1 MLDPQSPSP
10 AKRDRSGEADRHRL
24 FTEISIAKLK
34 LRPGEKQV
42 AFRDKKKQGL
52 ILRINGSG
60 RKSWLVA
67 FYDKSRG
74 TMRTEKVGEFRPGSS
89 DHVSLKAARD
99 AADNFRAN
107 RTGILAERAKSAA
120 ARSDTFEVVAERYL
134 KRYVDGKRRSG
145 PQIRKIAEKIYPV
158 WGKKPFESI
167 KRSDVSI
174 LLDDIEEM
182 RGPRAADVTLA
193 TLRRMMSKYAVG
205 HDDYS
210 SPIREGMARIE
221 SPSERARDR
230 ILSDEEIRVMFR
242 ACDGLG
248 VFGNLAKMLLLT
260 AQRRIKVATMSWD
273 DLSADVWMI
282 ATEEREKGNAARLK
296 LPRMAIAI
304 IEAQL
309 ETRTNDYVFPASFKT
324 KRTDPTKHY
333 GSFSAFGDGKAALD
347 KAMTDLM
354 PNIPHWTLHDLRRTA
369 RSLMSRAKVRPDIA
383 ERVLGHA
390 IPGVQGVYD
399 RHAYD
404 LERAQALTALAAL
417 IARIL
422 EGKAGNVVPLIRPTR
437 S

>member
-1 MLDPQSPSP
+1 MLDPQNAHP
-10 AKRDRSGEADRHRL
+10 AKRDRLGETDRHRL
-24 FTEISIAKLK
+24 FTEIGVGKLK

-42 AFRDKKKQGL
+42 AYRDKKKQGL

-60 RKSWLVA
+60 RKSWLVS
-67 FYDKSRG
+67 FYDKSRS
-74 TMRTEKVGEFRPGSS
+74 TMRSEKLGEFRPDSS
-89 DHVSLKAARD
+89 DHMSLKAARD

-107 RTGILAERAKSAA
+107 RTTILADRAKNAA

-134 KRYVDGKRRSG
+134 KRFVDGKRRSG
-145 PQIRKIAEKIYPV
+145 PQIRKMMERLYPA
-158 WGKKPFESI
+158 WGKKPFDSI
-167 KRSDVSI
+167 KRSDVSS
-174 LLDDIEEM
+174 LLDNIEET

-205 HDDYS
+205 HDDYV

-230 ILSDEEIRVMFR
+230 VLSDEEIRVLFR
-242 ACDGLG
+242 VCEGQG
-248 VFGNLAKMLLLT
+248 VFGNLVKMLLLT

-273 DLSADVWMI
+273 DLSGDVWTI

-296 LPRMAIAI
+296 LPRLAIAI
-304 IEAQL
+304 IEAQR
-309 ETRTNDYVFPASFKT
+309 ETRTNNYVFPASFKT
-324 KRTDPTKHY
+324 SRVDPSRHY

-347 KAMTDLM
+347 KAIADIL

-369 RSLMSRAKVRPDIA
+369 RSLMARAKVRPDIA

-404 LERAQALTALAAL
+404 LERAQALTALATL
-417 IARIL
+417 IGRIL
-422 EGKAGNVVPLIRPTR
+422 DGTARNVVPLIRNR
-437 S
+437 F

>member
-1 MLDPQSPSP
+1 MLDHENQS
-10 AKRDRSGEADRHRL
+10 AGKRDRSTQADRHRL
-24 FTEISIAKLK
+24 FTEIGIAKLR

-52 ILRINGSG
+52 ILRINSSG
-60 RKSWLVA
+60 RKSWLVS
-67 FYDKSRG
+67 FYDKSRS
-74 TMRTEKVGEFRPGSS
+74 TMRSEKLGEFRPDSS
-89 DHVSLKAARD
+89 DHMSLKGARD

-107 RTGILAERAKSAA
+107 RTTILAERAKNAA

-134 KRYVDGKRRSG
+134 KRFVDGKRRSG
-145 PQIRKIAEKIYPV
+145 PQMRKMIEKIYPV
-158 WGKKPFESI
+158 WGKKPFEAI
-167 KRSDVSI
+167 KRSDVSD
-174 LLDDIEEM
+174 LLDDIEVT

-221 SPSERARDR
+221 NPSERARDR
-230 ILSDEEIRVMFR
+230 ILSDEEIQVMFR
-242 ACDGLG
+242 ACEGQG

-260 AQRRIKVATMSWD
+260 AQRRTKVASMSWD
-273 DLSADVWMI
+273 DVSEDVWTI
-282 ATEEREKGNAARLK
+282 ATEDREKGNAGRLK
-296 LPRMAIAI
+296 LSKLALAVVD
-304 IEAQL
+304 AQR
-309 ETRTNDYVFPASFKT
+309 ETRTNNYVFPASFKT
-324 KRTDPTKHY
+324 SRADPSRPY

-347 KAMTDLM
+347 KAMADIL

-369 RSLMSRAKVRPDIA
+369 RSLMSRAGVRPDIA

-404 LERAQALTALAAL
+404 RERAQALASLATL
-417 IARIL
+417 IGRIL
-422 EGKAGNVVPLIRPTR
+422 DGKAGNVVPLVR
-437 S
+437 SKRS